1 MRCYIC
7 DAQDDNISWD
17 PRDKRFRPCFVCQ
30 GVITEA
36 LAERSEDKED
46 GVLLDEDFD
55 GAGT

>member
-55 GAGT
+55 GA